1 MLRPYCL
8 PFSVRNKST
17 NAKCG
22 SGLAGVNGVTVQSVA
37 DPTVLLL
44 GYVTVIVPLA
54 AFELGVVT
62 ARYSSLSPLAA
73 PVKVISRA

>member
-22 SGLAGVNGVTVQSVA
+22 SGLAGVNGVTVQSA
-37 DPTVLLL
+37 ELILGLLAES
-44 GYVTVIVPLA
+44 VTVIVPLA
-54 AFELGVVT
+54 ALELGVVT
-62 ARYSSLSPLAA
+62 ARY
-73 PVKVISRA
+73 